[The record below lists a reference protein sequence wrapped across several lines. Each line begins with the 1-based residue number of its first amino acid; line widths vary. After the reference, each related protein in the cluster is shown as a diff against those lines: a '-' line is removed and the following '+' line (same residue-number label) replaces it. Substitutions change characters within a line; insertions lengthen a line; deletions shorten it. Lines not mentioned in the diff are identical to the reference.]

1 MNCKDFFMQKFKFIA
16 VVFILIIIIS
26 YN

>member
-16 VVFILIIIIS
+16 VVFILIIIS